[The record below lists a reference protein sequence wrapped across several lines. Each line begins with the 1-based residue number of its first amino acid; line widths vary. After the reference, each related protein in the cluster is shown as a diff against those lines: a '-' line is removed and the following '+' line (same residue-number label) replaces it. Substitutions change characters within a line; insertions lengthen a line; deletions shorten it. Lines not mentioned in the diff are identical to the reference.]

1 MSATTV
7 EERPRPHPAVETAF
21 LAPEAVLFD
30 SRHHQVHHLNPS
42 ASAVW
47 LCIDGELTADQI
59 ATELSEIF
67 DTPRELI
74 RPDVDEAIGEFV
86 RLGLLDGSESPGDE
100 HTPDH
105 HDHDDH
111 DHDDDHHHP
120 HHHGHHHHDHG
131 HHDHHEPSGDA
142 GVVVLPRPPD
152 P

>member
-1 MSATTV
+1 VSEATV

-30 SRHHQVHHLNPS
+30 TRHHQVHHLNPS

-47 LCIDGELTADQI
+47 LCIDGELTPDQI

-67 DTPRELI
+67 EVPREVI
-74 RPDVDEAIGEFV
+74 RPDVDDAISEFV
-86 RLGLLDGSESPGDE
+86 RLGLLDGGEALGGEHAPG
-100 HTPDH
+100 DH
-105 HDHDDH
+105 HDHDHHDH
-111 DHDDDHHHP
+111 DHH
-120 HHHGHHHHDHG
+120 
-131 HHDHHEPSGDA
+131 HHEPSGDV